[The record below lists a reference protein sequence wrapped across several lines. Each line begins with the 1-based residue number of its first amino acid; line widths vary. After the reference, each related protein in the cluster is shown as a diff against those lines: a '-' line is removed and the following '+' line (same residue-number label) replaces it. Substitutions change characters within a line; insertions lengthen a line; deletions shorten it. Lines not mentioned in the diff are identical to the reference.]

1 MIDKNKQHTEFFSLL
16 TLLILTR
23 VADGILT
30 YKITPDLSR
39 ELNPLVSI
47 FGFDWAGLIVVALA
61 IIIPT
66 VYLTYYN
73 IYKPF
78 DNFPDKKASYLEFKK
93 FYFNAANP
101 TLKASSG
108 KIIIHTLG
116 YIVPRAFILWGIWVI
131 IHNYLVLID
140 EPTYKYLRS
149 EYKIW
154 IIGYLLPGILGVLL
168 SNPFLKR
175 EYRRYINAKI

>member
-1 MIDKNKQHTEFFSLL
+1 MLLKDRRHTEFFSLL

-39 ELNPLVSI
+39 ELNPLASI
-47 FGFDWAGLIVVALA
+47 FGFGWAGLIIVALA

-66 VYLTYYN
+66 VILSYYN

-78 DNFPDKKASYLEFKK
+78 DNFPDKNITYPEFKK

-116 YIVPRAFILWGIWVI
+116 YIVPRVFILWGIWVI
-131 IHNYLVLID
+131 IHNFLVLTD
-140 EPTYKYLRS
+140 EPTYKYLRI

-175 EYRRYINAKI
+175 EYRRYINAKR